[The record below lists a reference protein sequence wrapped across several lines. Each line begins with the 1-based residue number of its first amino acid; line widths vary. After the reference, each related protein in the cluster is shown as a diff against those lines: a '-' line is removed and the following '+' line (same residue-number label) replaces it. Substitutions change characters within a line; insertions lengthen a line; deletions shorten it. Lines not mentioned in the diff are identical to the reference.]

1 MSYRG
6 PALNYKIRK
15 TTTNNKTGDSYAI
28 TIPRVIA
35 KEFEQCFFKL
45 CVSGTSITFESGCK
59 MFVDDIKV
67 NKDKRIFTAEGMIS
81 IPNTF

>member
-6 PALNYKIRK
+6 PGLNYKIRK

-35 KEFEQCFFKL
+35 AKFEEVLFRL
-45 CVSGTSITFESGCK
+45 CVSGNSISFTSGCK
-59 MFVDDIKV
+59 ISVEDIETAKPNHFAGGGTV
-67 NKDKRIFTAEGMIS
+67 IFK
-81 IPNTF
+81 